1 MITLFSPIGKQSYL
15 GSFPELYSIDEF
27 KIIPNAMQMV
37 FIWYFANPSSP
48 IIELNEYDRVHYAID
63 IVFEDKMS
71 QDMYDKY
78 MDLQFDDNMKNAI
91 KRMSQF
97 RIEERVRAYRII
109 KDIIKNFIG
118 DDQNFITWA
127 DFVKGKSKI
136 IKHFPKLQQIEKEK
150 FGLEPIEAIDLYVLK
165 EQSYDNIMLQ
175 AINQTLNDYERIIKP
190 EFFINQR
197 GDRNFLQYVDASIEV
212 INNIHDNI
220 NSLEKGIQQKT
231 KITNQEKSILVE
243 WHKSKSVLL

>member
-1 MITLFSPIGKQSYL
+1 
-15 GSFPELYSIDEF
+15 
-27 KIIPNAMQMV
+27 
-37 FIWYFANPSSP
+37 
-48 IIELNEYDRVHYAID
+48 
-63 IVFEDKMS
+63 
-71 QDMYDKY
+71 
-78 MDLQFDDNMKNAI
+78 
-91 KRMSQF
+91 
-97 RIEERVRAYRII
+97 
-109 KDIIKNFIG
+109 
-118 DDQNFITWA
+118 
-127 DFVKGKSKI
+127 
-136 IKHFPKLQQIEKEK
+136 
-150 FGLEPIEAIDLYVLK
+150 
-165 EQSYDNIMLQ
+165 MLQ